1 MNNCEKH
8 SKLICS
14 ECRHYDCC
22 DIAKRC
28 DGACYSCD
36 ITDCENNPEHKEDT
50 E

>member
-1 MNNCEKH
+1 MTNCEKH

-28 DGACYSCD
+28 DGRCWNCD
-36 ITDCENNPEHKEDT
+36 ITECENNPEYKEKS